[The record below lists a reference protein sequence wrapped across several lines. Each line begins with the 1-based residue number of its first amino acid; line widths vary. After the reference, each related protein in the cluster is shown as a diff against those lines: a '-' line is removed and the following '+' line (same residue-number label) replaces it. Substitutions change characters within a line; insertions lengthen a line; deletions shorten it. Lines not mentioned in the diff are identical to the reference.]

1 MGRLMAEYFGE
12 LGCRLV
18 LWDIN
23 TTGNEETKKM
33 LKAKGI
39 EAFTY
44 TVDVSQKDSIYS
56 NAEKVKKEVGTV
68 DILVNNAGIVTG
80 KTLLECPDI
89 MIQKTM
95 DVNVTAHFWMLK
107 SFLPDMMARDRGH
120 VVSIASIAGLSGC
133 ENLVDYCAS
142 KYGAVGLHETLRL
155 ELRKLGK
162 DGIKMTVICP
172 YFINTGMFE
181 GVQVK
186 SPRVLP
192 LLKPEDV
199 AKAIVDGVL
208 RERATVYVPPVLY
221 LMVAI
226 KHMMPTKS
234 YELLHSYFG
243 NPQSMDTF
251 RGRHG
256 KSN

>member
-1 MGRLMAEYFGE
+1 
-12 LGCRLV
+12 V
-18 LWDIN
+18 L
-23 TTGNEETKKM
+23 E
-33 LKAKGI
+33 
-39 EAFTY
+39 
-44 TVDVSQKDSIYS
+44 
-56 NAEKVKKEVGTV
+56 KEVGTV
-68 DILVNNAGIVTG
+68 DILINNAGIVTG
-80 KTLLECPDI
+80 RPLLECPDD

-95 DVNVTAHFWMLK
+95 DVNATAHFWMLK
-107 SFLPDMMARDRGH
+107 SFLPEMMARNRGH

-133 ENLVDYCAS
+133 ETLVDYCAS
-142 KYGAVGLHETLRL
+142 KFAAVGLHETLRL

-186 SPRVLP
+186 SPRTLP

-199 AKAIVDGVL
+199 VRAIVTGVL
-208 RERATVYVPPVLY
+208 QERATVYVPPVLY
-221 LMVAI
+221 LMVAL
-226 KHMMPTKS
+226 KHILPTKS
-234 YELLHSYFG
+234 FEMLHAYYG

-256 KSN
+256 K